1 MAGKLLEMRHVSKT
15 FGGVYALKDMDFDL
29 NQGEIHCLVGQNG
42 SGKSTL
48 IKIIAGVIHS
58 DEGSE
63 IFIQGKRRLKADAKK
78 SMGNGICVIYQD
90 LSLFPSLTVAEN
102 IAFYDTIKNKRSFV
116 DWKNIRAS
124 AQKALDSIK
133 EGLDP
138 ETPVGDLSIAGRQ
151 LVAIARSLALNA
163 KLIIMDEPTS
173 SLTRK
178 EVNVLFSVIKDL
190 QKKGITVLFVSHKL
204 DEIIEIA
211 DRVTVI
217 RDGIKVAVRE
227 NYKNNINE
235 KELFY
240 LICGDQIAYPNP
252 PPPRDGET
260 VLRVDKLSAA
270 GQFEDISFELK
281 KGETLGIIGLL
292 GSGRT
297 ELAMSLF
304 GMNPSDH
311 GTIEVNGRGVSI
323 RNNRQALQRGIAYVP
338 EDRLLQGLVIGQ
350 NIGNNIAITILRD
363 LKSKWGIINNGKK
376 TRIAEK
382 WIGEL
387 GIKSAFHD
395 VRASVLSGGNQQKVV
410 ISKWLAAKPRILIL
424 DQPTNGVDVAAKSAI
439 YGIIRNLA
447 GQGLGVIII
456 SDEAR
461 EIYHTC
467 SRVLVMLRGRIQ
479 SELVPAET
487 GEADFLG
494 KVAAYAG

>member
-1 MAGKLLEMRHVSKT
+1 MRHVSKT

-29 NQGEIHCLVGQNG
+29 DQGEIHCLVGQNG

-48 IKIIAGVIHS
+48 IKIIAGVIDS

-63 IFIQGKRRLKADAKK
+63 IVIQGKRRVRADAKK

-102 IAFYDTIKNKRSFV
+102 IAFYSTIKNKRPLV
-116 DWKNIRAS
+116 NWKSIRAT
-124 AQKALDSIK
+124 AQKALDSIQ
-133 EGLDP
+133 ERLDP
-138 ETPVGDLSIAGRQ
+138 EMPVADLSIAGRQ
-151 LVAIARSLALNA
+151 LVAIARALALNA

-190 QKKGITVLFVSHKL
+190 REKGITILFVSHKL

-217 RDGIKVAVRE
+217 RDGIKVAERE
-227 NYKNNINE
+227 NHNNHIDE
-235 KELFY
+235 EELAY
-240 LICGDQIAYPNP
+240 LITGDQIAYLNP
-252 PPPRDGET
+252 PPPCKGEVVLKVDG
-260 VLRVDKLSAA
+260 LSVA
-270 GQFEDISFELK
+270 GQFKDVSFELK

-297 ELAMSLF
+297 ELALSLF
-304 GMNPSDH
+304 GMNPAEYGAIAVD
-311 GTIEVNGRGVSI
+311 GRGVRI
-323 RNNRQALQRGIAYVP
+323 RNNRQAVKRGIAYVP
-338 EDRLLQGLVIGQ
+338 EDRLLQGLVMGQ
-350 NIGNNIAITILRD
+350 NIKDNMTITILRE
-363 LKSKWGIINNGKK
+363 LKSKLGTINNRAKIK
-376 TRIAEK
+376 IAKK

-395 VRASVLSGGNQQKVV
+395 AGASVLSGGNQQKVV

-479 SELVPAET
+479 RELVPAEI
-487 GEADFLG
+487 GETNFLG
-494 KVAAYAG
+494 MVAAYAE